1 MGAIMNGMA
10 LHKGMIPYGGTFLMF
25 SDYCRHAI
33 RMSALMKIRVVY
45 VMTHD
50 SIGLGEDGPTHQ
62 PIEHMASFRAV
73 PNLYTMRPCDT
84 VETAE
89 CWKISMEALT
99 TPSLI
104 ALSRQGLPDLR
115 DQYKENMCAKGGYV
129 ISEASAKAKV
139 TLIATGSEVGI
150 AVETQKKL
158 EAAGI
163 PTAVVS
169 MPITE
174 LFDEQSKEYKDKTLG
189 DGLRVSIEAAST
201 YGWHKYTGQ
210 DGLNF
215 GIDTFG
221 VSSNITDAYEY
232 FGLTADKMAPKIQEA
247 LK

>member
-89 CWKISMEALT
+89 CWKISMETTT

-115 DQYKENMCAKGGYV
+115 DSYSENKCAKGGYV
-129 ISEASAKAKV
+129 ISKASDKAKV

-150 AVETQKKL
+150 AVDTQKKL
-158 EAAGI
+158 EEAGV

-174 LFDEQSKEYKDKTLG
+174 LFDQQSTEYKEETLG

-201 YGWHKYTGQ
+201 YGWHKYTG
-210 DGLNF
+210 DKGLNF

-221 VSSNITDAYEY
+221 VSSNIKDAYEY